1 MTVASE
7 ILRLCA
13 FACHPT
19 LPDSDWASRGKTI
32 RHPAA
37 LIGCCGPMIY
47 LDHNATTPLA
57 PEALEAMRPYLERFH
72 GNASSIH
79 AAGRET
85 RAALDDSRDRLAAL
99 LGCKS
104 HEIIFTGGG
113 TEANNLA
120 LLGLARANAS
130 RGKHLITCATE
141 HHAVLHPLEH
151 LQKREGF
158 RLTVLGVDSRGLL
171 DPADVRRALTPET
184 TLVSVMTAN
193 NETGV
198 RQPVAEIAALC
209 RGQGVLFHSDAIQTF
224 GKEALACDADALSL
238 AAHKFYG
245 PKGAGLLRV
254 RGGIAIERIAFGG
267 SHEGDRRPGTENV
280 AAIVG
285 MARAASLVAA
295 AANETGC
302 LAPLREQLWNG
313 ILAAFPAAVRNSDP
327 ALSLANTL
335 NVSFPGLDGESV
347 LINLDL
353 AGICA
358 SSGSACMVGS
368 IQPSHVL
375 LAMGVPR
382 DVAQATVRFSLGKGT
397 THEEIAEAVRRIGGI
412 FARLREA
419 AALD

>member
-1 MTVASE
+1 
-7 ILRLCA
+7 
-13 FACHPT
+13 
-19 LPDSDWASRGKTI
+19 
-32 RHPAA
+32 
-37 LIGCCGPMIY
+37 MIY

-57 PEALEAMRPYLERFH
+57 PEALEAMRPYLEKFH

-85 RAALDDSRDRLAAL
+85 RAALDDARDRLAAL
-99 LGCKS
+99 LGCKP

-120 LLGLARANAS
+120 LLGLARAHAV

-158 RLTVLGVDSRGLL
+158 RLTVLGVDARGLL
-171 DPADVRRALTPET
+171 DPADVRRAITPET

-193 NETGV
+193 NETGI

-209 RGQGVLFHSDAIQTF
+209 REHGVLFHSDAIQTF
-224 GKEALACDADALSL
+224 GKEPLVCDADAISF
-238 AAHKFYG
+238 AAHKFSG

-285 MARAASLVAA
+285 MARAAELAA
-295 AANETGC
+295 AAAAGETAR
-302 LAPLREQLWNG
+302 LAPRREELWDG
-313 ILAAFPAAVRNSDP
+313 IRAAFPAAVRNSDP

-375 LAMGVPR
+375 LAMGAPR
-382 DVAQATVRFSLGKGT
+382 ALAQATVRFSLGKGT
-397 THEEIAEAVRRIGGI
+397 THTEIIETVRRIGEI
-412 FARLREA
+412 FSRLSGA
-419 AALD
+419 ACIG

>member
-1 MTVASE
+1 
-7 ILRLCA
+7 
-13 FACHPT
+13 
-19 LPDSDWASRGKTI
+19 
-32 RHPAA
+32 
-37 LIGCCGPMIY
+37 MIY

-57 PEALEAMRPYLERFH
+57 PEALEAMRPYLESFH

-85 RAALDDSRDRLAAL
+85 RAALDDSRDRMAAL
-99 LGCKS
+99 LGCRS
-104 HEIIFTGGG
+104 HEIIFTSGG
-113 TEANNLA
+113 TEADNAA
-120 LLGLARANAS
+120 LLGLARAHSS
-130 RGKHLITCATE
+130 RGRHLITCATE

-158 RLTVLGVDSRGLL
+158 RLTVLGVDALGLL
-171 DPADVRRALTPET
+171 DPADVLRALTPET

-198 RQPVAEIAALC
+198 RQPVAEIAALS
-209 RGQGVLFHSDAIQTF
+209 RENGVLFHTDAIQSF
-224 GKEALACDADALSL
+224 GKEPLTLDADSFSL
-238 AAHKFYG
+238 AAHKFCG
-245 PKGAGLLRV
+245 PKGAGLLCV
-254 RGGIAIERIAFGG
+254 RGGLPIDRIMFGG
-267 SHEGDRRPGTENV
+267 SHEGERRPGTENV
-280 AAIVG
+280 AAVAG
-285 MARAASLVAA
+285 MACAA
-295 AANETGC
+295 E
-302 LAPLREQLWNG
+302 LAVSGLDAEGARQTRLRERLWDG
-313 ILAAFPAAVRNSDP
+313 IRGVFPTAQRNSDP

-382 DVAQATVRFSLGKGT
+382 DIAQATVRFSLGRGT
-397 THEEIAEAVRRIGGI
+397 TEGDIAEAISRMAGI
-412 FARLREA
+412 FERLA
-419 AALD
+419 AGAAV

>member
-1 MTVASE
+1 
-7 ILRLCA
+7 
-13 FACHPT
+13 
-19 LPDSDWASRGKTI
+19 
-32 RHPAA
+32 
-37 LIGCCGPMIY
+37 MIY

-57 PEALEAMRPYLERFH
+57 PEALEAMRPYLEKFH

-99 LGCKS
+99 LACRP
-104 HEIIFTGGG
+104 HEIIFTAGG
-113 TEANNLA
+113 TESDNLA
-120 LLGLARANAS
+120 LLGLARAHAS

-158 RLTVLGVDSRGLL
+158 VLSVLGVDSRGLL
-171 DPADVRRALTPET
+171 DPADVKRALTPET

-193 NETGV
+193 NETGI
-198 RQPVAEIAALC
+198 RQPVSEIAALC
-209 RGQGVLFHSDAIQTF
+209 RERGVLFHTDAIQTF
-224 GKEALACDADALSL
+224 GKEPLACDADALSL
-238 AAHKFYG
+238 AAHKFGG
-245 PKGAGLLRV
+245 PKGAGLLRLV
-254 RGGIAIERIAFGG
+254 GGISVERIVFGG
-267 SHEGDRRPGTENV
+267 SHESDRRPGTENV

-285 MARAASLVAA
+285 MALAAELAGSSAA
-295 AANETGC
+295 EEPARLT
-302 LAPLREQLWNG
+302 PLREQLWDG
-313 ILAAFPAAVRNSDP
+313 IRSAYPGAIRNSDP

-335 NVSFPGLDGESV
+335 NVSFPGLDGESL

-382 DVAQATVRFSLGKGT
+382 DLAQATVRFSMGKGT
-397 THEEIAEAVRRIGGI
+397 TQAETADAVRRIAGI
-412 FARLREA
+412 FTRLRA
-419 AALD
+419 AEKRSEPLMP

>member
-1 MTVASE
+1 
-7 ILRLCA
+7 
-13 FACHPT
+13 
-19 LPDSDWASRGKTI
+19 
-32 RHPAA
+32 
-37 LIGCCGPMIY
+37 MIY

-57 PEALEAMRPYLERFH
+57 PEALEAMRPYLEKFH

-85 RAALDDSRDRLAAL
+85 RAALDDSRDRIAAL
-99 LGCKS
+99 LSCKP

-113 TEANNLA
+113 TEADNLA
-120 LLGLARANAS
+120 LLGLARANAA

-151 LQKREGF
+151 LQRREGF
-158 RLTVLGVDSRGLL
+158 ALTVLGVDSRGLL

-193 NETGV
+193 NETGI
-198 RQPVAEIAALC
+198 RQPVGEIAALC
-209 RGQGVLFHSDAIQTF
+209 RERGVLFHTDAIQTF
-224 GKEALACDADALSL
+224 GKEPFAIEADALSL
-238 AAHKFYG
+238 AAHKFGG
-245 PKGAGLLRV
+245 PKGAGLLRL
-254 RGGIAIERIAFGG
+254 RGGISVERIAFGG
-267 SHEGDRRPGTENV
+267 SHESDRRPGTENV

-285 MARAASLVAA
+285 MARAADIAA
-295 AANETGC
+295 ASAADEPARLT
-302 LAPLREQLWNG
+302 PFREQLWDG
-313 ILAAFPAAVRNSDP
+313 IREAFPAAMRNSGP

-335 NVSFPGLDGESV
+335 NVSFPGFDGESL

-368 IQPSHVL
+368 ILPSHVL

-382 DVAQATVRFSLGKGT
+382 DIAQATVRFSLGKST
-397 THEEIAEAVRRIGGI
+397 THEEIADAVRRMDGI
-412 FARLREA
+412 FARLRETA
-419 AALD
+419 EIG

>member
-1 MTVASE
+1 
-7 ILRLCA
+7 
-13 FACHPT
+13 
-19 LPDSDWASRGKTI
+19 
-32 RHPAA
+32 
-37 LIGCCGPMIY
+37 MIY

-57 PEALEAMRPYLERFH
+57 PEALEAMRPYLDRFH

-99 LGCKS
+99 LGCRP

-120 LLGLARANAS
+120 LLGLARAHAS
-130 RGKHLITCATE
+130 RGRHLITCATE

-151 LQKREGF
+151 LQRREGF
-158 RLTVLGVDSRGLL
+158 RVTVLGVDSRGLL
-171 DPADVRRALTPET
+171 DPADVLSALMPET
-184 TLVSVMTAN
+184 TVVSVMTAN

-209 RGQGVLFHSDAIQTF
+209 RGRGVLFHTDAIQSF
-224 GKEALACDADALSL
+224 GKEPLASDADALSL
-238 AAHKFYG
+238 AAHKFCG
-245 PKGAGLLRV
+245 PKGAGVLRL
-254 RGGIAIERIAFGG
+254 RGGIPIERIAFGG

-285 MARAASLVAA
+285 MARAAELA
-295 AANETGC
+295 AANAAGDSQR
-302 LAPLREQLWNG
+302 LVPLREQLWHG
-313 ILAAFPAAVRNSDP
+313 IRAAFPAAVRNSDP

-382 DVAQATVRFSLGKGT
+382 ELAQATVRFSLGKGT
-397 THEEIAEAVRRIGGI
+397 THDEIAEAVRRIAGI
-412 FARLREA
+412 FARLREN
-419 AALD
+419 AALT

>member
-1 MTVASE
+1 
-7 ILRLCA
+7 
-13 FACHPT
+13 
-19 LPDSDWASRGKTI
+19 
-32 RHPAA
+32 
-37 LIGCCGPMIY
+37 MIY

-57 PEALEAMRPYLERFH
+57 PEALEAMRPYLEKFH

-99 LGCKS
+99 LACRP

-113 TEANNLA
+113 TEADNLA
-120 LLGLARANAS
+120 LLGLARAHAS
-130 RGKHLITCATE
+130 RGQHLITCATE

-151 LQKREGF
+151 LQRREGF

-171 DPADVRRALTPET
+171 DPADVRRALTAET

-209 RGQGVLFHSDAIQTF
+209 REQGVLFHTDAIQTF
-224 GKEALACDADALSL
+224 GKEPFAPDADALSL
-238 AAHKFYG
+238 AAHKFCG
-245 PKGAGLLRV
+245 PKGAGVLLL
-254 RGGIAIERIAFGG
+254 RGGISVERIAFGG
-267 SHEGDRRPGTENV
+267 SHESERRPGTENV

-285 MARAASLVAA
+285 MACAAELAAASAGDEPHRLI
-295 AANETGC
+295 
-302 LAPLREQLWNG
+302 PLREQLWEG
-313 ILAAFPAAVRNSDP
+313 IRAAFPGAVRNSDP

-335 NVSFPGLDGESV
+335 NVSFPGLDGESL

-382 DVAQATVRFSLGKGT
+382 ETAQATVRFSLGKGT
-397 THEEIAEAVRRIGGI
+397 VQEEIADAVCRIGGI
-412 FARLREA
+412 FARLRDA
-419 AALD
+419 ASVG